1 MLKLYII
8 ASVFLVTFMKK
19 NYRLIFATIISLSL
33 INCGGSENVTNEE
46 NTEQKVETAAPFE
59 KKPQTVI
66 IPNTNVSISN
76 DSSSEKSIA
85 ANGTVKMIP
94 YTIKSGDSLSQ
105 IALDNNT
112 TVEEIAKINKITDTY
127 KILVD
132 QVILIPTNAP
142 DEKND
147 TEPEKQT
154 ATQESSSETKT
165 YTVKDGDSGYT
176 IALDHGITL
185 EKFAEIN
192 DKTIEELNVLYVGDE
207 VLVPR

>member
-8 ASVFLVTFMKK
+8 PSVFLVTVMKK

-85 ANGTVKMIP
+85 SNGTVKMIP
-94 YTIKSGDSLSQ
+94 YTIKPGDSLSQ

-147 TEPEKQT
+147 TEPEKQP

-165 YTVKDGDSGYT
+165 YTVKGGDSGYT

>member
-8 ASVFLVTFMKK
+8 PSVFLVTVMKK

-66 IPNTNVSISN
+66 IHNTNVSISN

-85 ANGTVKMIP
+85 SNGTVKMIP
-94 YTIKSGDSLSQ
+94 YTIKPGDSLSQ

-147 TEPEKQT
+147 TEPEKQP

>member
-85 ANGTVKMIP
+85 SNGTVKMIP
-94 YTIKSGDSLSQ
+94 YTIKPGDSLSQ

-147 TEPEKQT
+147 TEPEKQP

>member
-8 ASVFLVTFMKK
+8 PSVFLVTVMKK

-85 ANGTVKMIP
+85 SNGTVKMIP
-94 YTIKSGDSLSQ
+94 YTIKPGDSLSQ

-147 TEPEKQT
+147 TEPEKQP

>member
-19 NYRLIFATIISLSL
+19 NYRLIFATIISMSL

-147 TEPEKQT
+147 AEPEKQT

>member
-8 ASVFLVTFMKK
+8 FSVFSVTFMKK

-46 NTEQKVETAAPFE
+46 NTEQKVQTAAPFE

-66 IPNTNVSISN
+66 IPNTNVSINN
-76 DSSSEKSIA
+76 DSSAEKSIA
-85 ANGTVKMIP
+85 ANGAVKMIP

-105 IALDNNT
+105 IAMDNNT

-132 QVILIPTNAP
+132 EVILIPTNAIE
-142 DEKND
+142 EKND
-147 TEPEKQT
+147 TEPKKQPES
-154 ATQESSSETKT
+154 QESSSETKT

-176 IALDHGITL
+176 IALDHDITL

-192 DKTIEELNVLYVGDE
+192 GKTIEELNVLYVGDE

>member
-1 MLKLYII
+1 MLKVYII
-8 ASVFLVTFMKK
+8 PSVFLVTVMKK

-46 NTEQKVETAAPFE
+46 NTEQKIETAAPFE

-85 ANGTVKMIP
+85 SNGTVKMIP
-94 YTIKSGDSLSQ
+94 YTIKPGDSLSQ

-147 TEPEKQT
+147 TEPEKQP